1 MVISSASESH
11 RALLELL
18 LRLASVGTF
27 LSFSKLCY
35 FTFFARNEK
44 IKAAETLPNMQLAMM
59 ITAFFCIL
67 VGIFPGLLC
76 SILPYPAD
84 YHAYTF
90 SHVAGVPQL
99 FLFAGLVFMLGIRGF
114 SPHRWLV
121 LDFDYFY
128 RMAFR
133 GIAWVCSGPLHDFR
147 LRLQASFSKTVGRLV
162 FLSRNPFALP
172 ELVKEYERS
181 NSEGAICGKPELP
194 YDENAHRK
202 PMGLGVLLA
211 ILFLFIYGLIYLIGS

>member
-1 MVISSASESH
+1 
-11 RALLELL
+11 
-18 LRLASVGTF
+18 
-27 LSFSKLCY
+27 
-35 FTFFARNEK
+35 
-44 IKAAETLPNMQLAMM
+44 
-59 ITAFFCIL
+59 
-67 VGIFPGLLC
+67 
-76 SILPYPAD
+76 
-84 YHAYTF
+84 
-90 SHVAGVPQL
+90 
-99 FLFAGLVFMLGIRGF
+99 MLGIRGF